1 MPSRR
6 FSRPFVVLAVVAA
19 TGTAAAVYAVP
30 SPGTVPR
37 PVLRLELAGA
47 NNPIGSRGRTLGLSK
62 VIVPAG
68 VALGLH
74 HHPGTQVAYIAS
86 GTLTYSVKA
95 GSVTVMKG
103 PAPTG
108 TAVLRIR
115 AGHSGSIHT
124 GEWIV
129 EEPTTVHS
137 AANKGTKPV
146 VIYLATLFPIGSPP
160 AIPNK

>member
-6 FSRPFVVLAVVAA
+6 FSRALVVLAVVVA
-19 TGTAAAVYAVP
+19 TSTAAAVYAVA
-30 SPGTVPR
+30 SPGTVPK
-37 PVLRLELAGA
+37 PVLRLELAAA

-74 HHPGTQVAYIAS
+74 HHPGTQVAYISS

-95 GSVTVMKG
+95 GSVTVMRG
-103 PAPTG
+103 PAPTS
-108 TAVLRIR
+108 TAVQRIR
-115 AGHSGSIHT
+115 AGHSGTIHA
-124 GEWIV
+124 GQWIV

>member
-1 MPSRR
+1 MPSHR
-6 FSRPFVVLAVVAA
+6 FSRALVVLAVVAA
-19 TGTAAAVYAVP
+19 TSAAAAVYAIA
-30 SPGTVPR
+30 SPGTVPK
-37 PVLRLELAGA
+37 PVLRLQIAAA
-47 NNPIGSRGRTLGLSK
+47 NNPIGAKGRTLGLSK

-68 VALGLH
+68 VQLGLH

-95 GSVTVMKG
+95 GSVSVMKG
-103 PAPTG
+103 PAPGG
-108 TAVLRIR
+108 TTVLRIQ
-115 AGHSGSIHT
+115 AGHSGAIHA

-129 EEPTTVHS
+129 EEPTTIHS

-146 VIYLATLFPIGSPP
+146 TIYLATLFPIGSPP